1 MPSWGRPS
9 GARQAKRRKDR
20 GVYKQSKEELRFQ
33 EIDSDSD
40 DGQGV
45 TIDGSFAGDPLY
57 FTGAD
62 LGAHVRTR
70 QGEDYHY
77 DSQYSD
83 EEPER
88 LGNAEGTMQLALRD
102 KEELL
107 VQKALERI
115 RRAQILGKTKVK
127 LSQPEL
133 DALERKRRKDQ
144 AIRKTSGSNSRLAD
158 KRRSSGTS
166 TPSTK
171 EQPYGK
177 KTRQSLLPH
186 HDQVTPSSDNSAST
200 PPGLLFSGHD
210 GPSYAPLGYYPPAGQ
225 FREGVRPESR
235 IPSSPQTQQINSS
248 SVQQPRVRDQRQRKS
263 SGSPAIQQAPPSVKT
278 DRPRRLPDDP
288 GWSPRSRSAS
298 SHQTYSVDP
307 FQYQHYSPLPPQ
319 MGPQY
324 SQNRRI
330 VSSPPDVQ
338 YPNVQYSNIRRTGVP
353 TLQQPAAASSEPSLI
368 QREPSNSQQP
378 VDTESDDDTEDSED
392 YGVQVNAVPYYDVRA
407 EPDSPV
413 NRQRR
418 NLR

>member
-45 TIDGSFAGDPLY
+45 NIDGSFESDQLY

-62 LGAHVRTR
+62 LGAHVRAR
-70 QGEDYHY
+70 PDEDYKY
-77 DSQYSD
+77 DSQDSD
-83 EEPER
+83 EESGR
-88 LGNAEGTMQLALRD
+88 LENAEGTMQLALRD

-115 RRAQILGKTKVK
+115 RRAQILGKTNVK

-144 AIRKTSGSNSRLAD
+144 SIRKRSGSNLRVAD

-166 TPSTK
+166 TPSSK
-171 EQPYGK
+171 EQVYGK
-177 KTRQSLLPH
+177 KSRQSLLPH
-186 HDQVTPSSDNSAST
+186 HDQVTPSSHNSAPT
-200 PPGLLFSGHD
+200 PPGLLYAGHN
-210 GPSYAPLGYYPPAGQ
+210 GPSYAPLGYYPSAGP
-225 FREGVRPESR
+225 FRQAVGPESH
-235 IPSSPQTQQINSS
+235 IPNSPQIQQIKTG
-248 SVQQPRVRDQRQRKS
+248 SVQQPKVQDQRKRNS
-263 SGSPAIQQAPPSVKT
+263 SGSPAIQQAPLPVKS

-307 FQYQHYSPLPPQ
+307 FQYQQYSPLPPQ
-319 MGPQY
+319 MPPQY

-338 YPNVQYSNIRRTGVP
+338 YPHVQYSSVRRTGVP
-353 TLQQPAAASSEPSLI
+353 TLQQPAAASSEPSLLP
-368 QREPSNSQQP
+368 REQSSPHQA
-378 VDTESDDDTEDSED
+378 VDMESDDDSEDSED
-392 YGVQVNAVPYYDVRA
+392 YGVQVNVVPYYDVRA
-407 EPDSPV
+407 ESDRPA

-418 NLR
+418 SLR

>member
-45 TIDGSFAGDPLY
+45 TIDGSFAGDQLY

-70 QGEDYHY
+70 PGEDYDY

-83 EEPER
+83 EEPSR
-88 LGNAEGTMQLALRD
+88 LENAQGTMQLALRD

-115 RRAQILGKTKVK
+115 RRAQILGKTNVK

-133 DALERKRRKDQ
+133 DALERKRKKDQ
-144 AIRKTSGSNSRLAD
+144 SIRKTSGSNSRLAD

-166 TPSTK
+166 TPSNK
-171 EQPYGK
+171 EQLYGK
-177 KTRQSLLPH
+177 RTRQSLPPH
-186 HDQVTPSSDNSAST
+186 HDQVTPSSHNSAPT
-200 PPGLLFSGHD
+200 PPGLLYAGHD
-210 GPSYAPLGYYPPAGQ
+210 GPSYAPLGYYPSAGP
-225 FREGVRPESR
+225 FRPGLRSDSHLPN
-235 IPSSPQTQQINSS
+235 SPQPQQINPSL
-248 SVQQPRVRDQRQRKS
+248 VQQPKVRDQHNRKS
-263 SGSPAIQQAPPSVKT
+263 SGSPAMQQEPPAVQS

-307 FQYQHYSPLPPQ
+307 FQYQQYSPPLSQIP
-319 MGPQY
+319 PQY

-338 YPNVQYSNIRRTGVP
+338 YPNVQYSSIRRTAVP
-353 TLQQPAAASSEPSLI
+353 TSQQPAAASSEPSLI
-368 QREPSNSQQP
+368 QRKQSSSHQP
-378 VDTESDDDTEDSED
+378 IDTDSDDESEDSED

-407 EPDSPV
+407 ESDSPT

-418 NLR
+418 SLR